1 MFGSLARCGRP
12 FLGSLARSARLDP
25 SAFSLNA
32 RGIFDAQIKYEGA
45 RFPTAAIVRRQFVL
59 QGGFDPSKK
68 SGVGVDF
75 EHLVNS
81 LPGPNKD
88 RARKPSLI

>member
-1 MFGSLARCGRP
+1 MGQKLCARRGEY
-12 FLGSLARSARLDP
+12 RSVA
-25 SAFSLNA
+25 
-32 RGIFDAQIKYEGA
+32 
-45 RFPTAAIVRRQFVL
+45 V
-59 QGGFDPSKK
+59 QGEFDPSKK

>member
-1 MFGSLARCGRP
+1 MV
-12 FLGSLARSARLDP
+12 FLGRHTQGPCTLIRRAAAASIEVLQVVLTETRIL
-25 SAFSLNA
+25 FSVPFYLP
-32 RGIFDAQIKYEGA
+32 RY
-45 RFPTAAIVRRQFVL
+45 L

-88 RARKPSLI
+88 RARKPTLI